1 MNNDSVHS
9 VYKKY
14 LLAPHYKFTNQLMP
28 ENSYNPPDKT
38 QGAYM
43 TTVDPKTLPKILY
56 IEDTADSRLLVR
68 RLLARDYVLL
78 EADNSIDGI
87 QLALDTHP
95 DLILLDINLP
105 DLSGREV
112 ATRLKASL
120 PNTPM
125 VALTADIT
133 GGARE
138 RALVAGCVGF
148 MTKPIDIDT
157 FREEIEAYLHGK
169 REYAKQADHH
179 LKAYHQE
186 LVEHLEKKVHELTKM
201 ADHNHFLDQQNKHVI
216 ADMQR
221 HQRLLKAA
229 ATVGHN
235 ITSIL
240 DFDELLQTTVD
251 IICKEYEFYYAG
263 IFLVDSKKEWAILHA
278 GYGEAGDKMVSN
290 NHKLAVGGDSMI
302 GNAIRNKKGEIT
314 ADVGNQKNHFKN
326 PLLPETRSEMALP
339 LSAKGDTFGALTVQ
353 SEKVNA
359 FDTADIDALQ
369 SMADQLAIAIRNAY
383 LLKDLDAANQ
393 ELLRTKT
400 FEAIATATGEA
411 IHWVGNKAAPIPGS
425 AERVQEDLLNF
436 LAIFQTLLDFPPEE
450 RDSHPFAEIARVTF
464 DLLAINGQNLAQKV
478 DELKKLP
485 PDNLSLV
492 VDIESTLEDLGIV
505 KQSAETILN
514 IKEDLIGP
522 GRIAKAEGFELSAL
536 IESTIAEMG
545 LPKEVVSS
553 STSENLPLVFA
564 DKRQIGRVLINL
576 VKNAWEALGKSNQAK
591 IHVSARPAE
600 EQGFVRIEVSDNGPG
615 IPPEILEKI
624 WVSFFTTKGDHG
636 GTGLGLSA
644 CMEIITQSSGKI
656 WAESEDGD
664 GATFIILLPV
674 EKS

>member
-1 MNNDSVHS
+1 
-9 VYKKY
+9 
-14 LLAPHYKFTNQLMP
+14 
-28 ENSYNPPDKT
+28 
-38 QGAYM
+38 M
-43 TTVDPKTLPKILY
+43 TTPNPKTLPKILY
-56 IEDTADSRLLVR
+56 IEDNADSRLLVQ

-112 ATRLKASL
+112 ATRLNSSL

-133 GGARE
+133 SGARE

-148 MTKPIDIDT
+148 MTKPINIDS
-157 FREEIEAYLHGK
+157 FREDIEAYLHGK
-169 REYAKQADHH
+169 RQYAQKADHH

-201 ADHNHFLDQQNKHVI
+201 ADHNKFLDQQNKHVI

-229 ATVGHN
+229 AKVGHN
-235 ITSIL
+235 ITSIFNL
-240 DFDELLQTTVD
+240 DELLQTTVD

-263 IFLVDSKKEWAILHA
+263 IFLLDPKKEWAILQA
-278 GYGEAGDKMVSN
+278 GYGKAGNKMVAN

-302 GNAIRNKKGEIT
+302 GNAIRNQKGEIT
-314 ADVGNQKNHFKN
+314 ADVGNQKDHFKN

-339 LSAKGDTFGALTVQ
+339 LSTKGNTFGALTVQ
-353 SEKVNA
+353 SEKINA
-359 FDTADIDALQ
+359 FSTADIDALQ
-369 SMADQLAIAIRNAY
+369 SMADQLAIAIRNAH
-383 LLKDLDAANQ
+383 LLKDLNAANQ
-393 ELLRTKT
+393 EILRTKT

-425 AERVQEDLLNF
+425 AERVQEDLFNF
-436 LAIFQTLLDFPPEE
+436 LAIFQTLLDLPPQE
-450 RDSHPFAEIARVTF
+450 RDAHPFAEVARVTF
-464 DLLAINGQNLAQKV
+464 NTLAINGQNLAQKV
-478 DELKKLP
+478 DELNKLP
-485 PDNLSLV
+485 PDNLPLV

-522 GRIAKAEGFELSAL
+522 GRISKAETFDLSAL
-536 IESTIAEMG
+536 IETTILGMG
-545 LPKEVVSS
+545 LPKDVVTSS
-553 STSENLPLVFA
+553 SAEKLPKIFA
-564 DKRQIGRVLINL
+564 DKHQLGRVLINL
-576 VKNAWEALGKSNQAK
+576 IKNAWEALGKSDQAK
-591 IHVSARPAE
+591 IHVSALPAE
-600 EQGFVRIEVSDNGPG
+600 EQDFVRIEVSDNGPG

-644 CMEIITQSSGKI
+644 CMEIITQSGGKI
-656 WAESEDGD
+656 WAESKTGE
-664 GATFIILLPV
+664 GATFIILLPT
-674 EKS
+674 KKI